1 MPIGCPVDPLGE
13 DKVFWGKREL
23 HLIPERQLKKLVF
36 GLQPC
41 DEVVDDDEVKGK
53 KGTAP
58 DVDDLQAGEGKEG
71 QLVHLSDE
79 KLKKK
84 TLPQANCH

>member
-1 MPIGCPVDPLGE
+1 M
-13 DKVFWGKREL
+13 FWGKREL

-36 GLQPC
+36 GLKPC

-71 QLVHLSDE
+71 QLVHLCDE

-84 TLPQANCH
+84 NIATGKMSLAITPFHFFAYFN